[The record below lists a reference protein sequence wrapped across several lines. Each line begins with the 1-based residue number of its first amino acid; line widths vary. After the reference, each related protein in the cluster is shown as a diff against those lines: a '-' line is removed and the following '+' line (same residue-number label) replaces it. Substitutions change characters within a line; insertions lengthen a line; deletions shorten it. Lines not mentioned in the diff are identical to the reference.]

1 MQPDELYGL
10 PLDRF
15 IPERTALSKALR
27 ADGRRDEASAVAA
40 LRKPSVAAWAV
51 NQLVRSQGTAVGALF
66 DAGDGLRAAQEKLLA
81 GSGDGRAL
89 RAANARVRAVVD
101 ELVEAARGLLDS
113 DGHEL
118 SAAVVERV
126 SETLHAAALDPD
138 ARERVRPGCLER
150 ELRHV
155 GLGLGESLLM
165 GPAPAPTEATP
176 KQSEP
181 TGRAPAPAEA
191 KGRRAERTRV
201 AREQAAARKQAERA
215 LAAARKAA
223 RVQESAARR
232 RLERSAAALRVAQER
247 RERAAGA
254 LAAAQEALAA
264 AQTEAQAAA
273 AEHERARAELEQ
285 L

>member
-1 MQPDELYGL
+1 MQPDDLYGL

-15 IPERTALSKALR
+15 VPERTALSKALR
-27 ADGRRDEASAVAA
+27 AGGRRDAANAVAA
-40 LRKPSVAAWAV
+40 LRRPSVAAWAV
-51 NQLVRSQGTAVGALF
+51 NQLVRSQGTSVGALF
-66 DAGDGLRAAQEKLLA
+66 DAGEGLRAAQEKLLA

-89 RAANARVRAVVD
+89 RAASKRERAAVD
-101 ELVEAARGLLDS
+101 ELVQAARGLLDS

-138 ARERVRPGCLER
+138 ACEQVRPGRLER

-155 GLGLGESLLM
+155 GLGLGESLFA
-165 GPAPAPTEATP
+165 G
-176 KQSEP
+176 S
-181 TGRAPAPAEA
+181 APAPAKA
-191 KGRRAERTRV
+191 KPKQPKPSRQAAAAPTETKAELARA
-201 AREQAAARKQAERA
+201 AREQAAARKKGERA
-215 LAAARKAA
+215 REAARKAA
-223 RVQESAARR
+223 RAQENAARR
-232 RLERSAAALRVAQER
+232 RLERSAAALRVAHER